1 MKYIREMKRVGWE
14 RVVGVFRVANELDA
28 IIIALLL
35 YHDKDYA
42 ILVSDDVGMLLIVVL
57 EKESEDV

>member
-28 IIIALLL
+28 IIIVLLL

-42 ILVSDDVGMLLIVVL
+42 ILVSDEVGMLLIVVL
-57 EKESEDV
+57 EKESK

>member
-42 ILVSDDVGMLLIVVL
+42 ILVSDEVGMLLIVVL
-57 EKESEDV
+57 EKESE

>member
-1 MKYIREMKRVGWE
+1 MKYIRDMKRVGWE
-14 RVVGVFRVANELDA
+14 RVVGVFRVENELDA

-42 ILVSDDVGMLLIVVL
+42 ILVSDEVGMLLIVVL
-57 EKESEDV
+57 EKE

>member
-28 IIIALLL
+28 IIIALL

-42 ILVSDDVGMLLIVVL
+42 ILVSDEVGMLLIVVL
-57 EKESEDV
+57 EKESEG

>member
-14 RVVGVFRVANELDA
+14 RVVGVFRVENELDA

-42 ILVSDDVGMLLIVVL
+42 ILVSDEVGMLLIVVL
-57 EKESEDV
+57 EKESK

>member
-1 MKYIREMKRVGWE
+1 MKYIRDMKRVGWE
-14 RVVGVFRVANELDA
+14 RVVGVFRVENELDA

-42 ILVSDDVGMLLIVVL
+42 ILVSDEVGMLLIVVL
-57 EKESEDV
+57 EKESK